1 MACACRIPTLVL
13 DLTICNLLRSGT
25 AQLSTYA
32 TREQPTAPKT
42 VVLVVTRRKLR
53 LAVGTAGQ
61 ECARAWL
68 SRHSEELD
76 DVIWLSGGQVVS
88 SGSDRISAGHTN
100 RVGTLECQGLRW

>member
-1 MACACRIPTLVL
+1 MACACGIPTLVR

-53 LAVGTAGQ
+53 LAPIHCPGRNRGLLAPPQQWIRACLCASAERAAANAGCLLLARRTAVLV
-61 ECARAWL
+61 R
-68 SRHSEELD
+68 
-76 DVIWLSGGQVVS
+76 VQV
-88 SGSDRISAGHTN
+88 
-100 RVGTLECQGLRW
+100 TLGVH